1 MTWALA
7 ASIRSGQ
14 RAAAAASSAA
24 AKQRSETPKCVARIH
39 ALTGTSTAQA
49 PSPACRNSV
58 PTRMIEI
65 TQADVRLQ

>member
-1 MTWALA
+1 MGSGR
-7 ASIRSGQ
+7 SIRSGQ

-39 ALTGTSTAQA
+39 ALTGTSTGPGTEPGLQEQQ
-49 PSPACRNSV
+49 V